1 MKTSLRVFLLVFIIG
16 QALIA
21 GQKPAVEKV
30 KFIRYGCSEYAE
42 RLRPLTVNFSTL
54 IPWGRIFGK
63 GCRFYDGVFLADD
76 DSRIMVVVLKNDYR
90 KRRFDHEAQFFIY
103 DTARGLWDRVGAEF
117 LHQDY
122 SLIPL
127 RADSGKFVFA
137 KQAGEKARTGEIVT
151 YDVKSGVRT
160 AAIFTKP
167 EEYNKAI
174 NAGRY
179 ETSGLSRELKPGEPG
194 RYISASRINAPGR
207 YYEGIVAVY
216 GAKLEQTEVLRF
228 GSDPRYLRH
237 TPVIEFR
244 YRNGLNSFFGFYDT
258 SEAGP
263 VYTLNGDNRVYRH
276 YESGVLVK
284 QYINLTRLRAVS
296 PSLEKFLFMAEDEA
310 GPRLLVVSLP
320 VGLFRV
326 H

>member
-1 MKTSLRVFLLVFIIG
+1 MRKLLGMFLLVVFIAGPI
-16 QALIA
+16 IA
-21 GQKPAVEKV
+21 GQGSTAEKP
-30 KFIRYGCSEYAE
+30 KFVRYGCQEYAE
-42 RLRPLTVNFSTL
+42 RLRPLPVSGSTL
-54 IPWGRIFGK
+54 IPWGGIFGK

-127 RADSGKFVFA
+127 RSDSGKFIFA

-151 YDVKSGVRT
+151 YDVKSGTRKT
-160 AAIFTKP
+160 AIFTKP
-167 EEYNKAI
+167 DEYKKAVD
-174 NAGRY
+174 AGRY

-207 YYEGIVAVY
+207 YYEGIVAVS
-216 GAKLEQTEVLRF
+216 GTKLEQTEVLRF
-228 GSDPRYLRH
+228 GSDPKYLRR

-258 SEAGP
+258 SATGP
-263 VYTLNGDNRVYRH
+263 IYTLNGDNKVYRH
-276 YESGVLVK
+276 YEGGVMVK

-310 GPRLLVVSLP
+310 GPRLLVVSLQN
-320 VGLFRV
+320 GLFRV